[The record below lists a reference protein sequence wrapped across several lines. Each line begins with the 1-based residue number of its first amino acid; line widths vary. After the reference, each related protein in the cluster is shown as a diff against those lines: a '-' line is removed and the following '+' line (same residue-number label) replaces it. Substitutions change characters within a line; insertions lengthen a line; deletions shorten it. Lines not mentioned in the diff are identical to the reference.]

1 MPCLRCDGVSAA
13 PPYRPLRHVVR
24 GVRDVA
30 GGATPRHT
38 HLRRR
43 LVEIVLSIVVVDV
56 AGTALMLMF
65 EHNAQ
70 RSEITNVGD
79 ALFWTTA
86 QLLTV
91 SSQMKNPVTT
101 GGRIVDV
108 ALMAFAIT
116 VVGSLAGSFGSF
128 FRHADQEAA
137 RSAG

>member
-1 MPCLRCDGVSAA
+1 M
-13 PPYRPLRHVVR
+13 R

-30 GGATPRHT
+30 GGTTPRHI

-43 LVEIVLSIVVVDV
+43 LVEIVLSIIVVDGV
-56 AGTALMLMF
+56 GTFLMLMF
-65 EHNAQ
+65 EHNAD
-70 RSEITNVGD
+70 RSEITNLGD

-108 ALMAFAIT
+108 VLMAFAIT

-128 FRHADQEAA
+128 FRHADVEAA
-137 RSAG
+137 KAAK